1 MFERF
6 NIVFTYLFLL
16 LLLKFNLDLLFF
28 VSVSF
33 LMFKHFFI
41 VFVVSRRSEPGV
53 TQYCLSFWFVNRD
66 DDSYESGMP
75 GGGWLL
81 VSEKSD
87 GKLRDIFLTMNLTT
101 TEWQQEQISVD
112 PTNKF
117 VQVKKNKNLCFCYFY
132 VAKYVFPSCTCTWL
146 LFYLFLF
153 FNYFFNFL

>member
-1 MFERF
+1 
-6 NIVFTYLFLL
+6 
-16 LLLKFNLDLLFF
+16 
-28 VSVSF
+28 
-33 LMFKHFFI
+33 MFKHFFI

-117 VQVKKNKNLCFCYFY
+117 VQVNNNKKLVLLLLLCCKICF
-132 VAKYVFPSCTCTWL
+132 SEL
-146 LFYLFLF
+146 YLYMATFLF
-153 FNYFFNFL
+153 ISFF